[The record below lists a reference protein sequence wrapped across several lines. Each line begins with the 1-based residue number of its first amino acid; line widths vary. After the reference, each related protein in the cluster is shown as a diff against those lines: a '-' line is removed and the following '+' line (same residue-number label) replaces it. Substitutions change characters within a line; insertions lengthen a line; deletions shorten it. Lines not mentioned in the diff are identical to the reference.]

1 MNQTPRRKNV
11 VLREKL
17 QSITEVQDVAKH
29 PALLAKLTGK
39 CPNSIRIVEPPPPIK
54 QYTCLMHVLDFTD
67 KPEFI
72 SIAKVVH
79 IHAGPGFAHWLI
91 EGGHLVDV
99 SQTEAQE
106 GDLIFY
112 FSEDSFEHAGLLCP
126 GDRVRSKWGLG
137 HLYDHKILEV
147 PMSYGTEMKFY
158 KRLRYEEAFGFFKQF
173 VEKNGIKL

>member
-17 QSITEVQDVAKH
+17 QLITDQDTSEH
-29 PALLAKLTGK
+29 RSLLVDLTDE
-39 CPNSIRIVEPPPPIK
+39 CPNSIRIVEPPPPIE

-79 IHAGPGFAHWLI
+79 IPVGPGFAHWLI

-112 FSEDSFEHAGLLCP
+112 FSEDTVPIARSPSF
-126 GDRVRSKWGLG
+126 RSYSCFLAAS
-137 HLYDHKILEV
+137 L
-147 PMSYGTEMKFY
+147 
-158 KRLRYEEAFGFFKQF
+158 FKARSRGRCLPTS
-173 VEKNGIKL
+173 KPP